1 MTEKRKTILI
11 TGATGNVG
19 RQVVK
24 SLTNIVSE
32 RDISIHII
40 IADRNVEQARKE
52 FQNSHDLGYILFDF
66 SDPGTFE
73 KSMIN
78 VDIMFLLRPPQIS
91 EVDKYFRQFFDE
103 AKSKGIRKIV
113 FLSVQGAD
121 KSKVIP
127 HNKIELLIK
136 EYEFEYIFVRPSY
149 FMQNLTTTLL
159 NEIKTRSTITL
170 PSGSAKFNWI
180 DARDIGKCIAEL
192 ITSFDNYSNK
202 EITITGE
209 ENLDYSAV
217 ALYLSKELGREITF
231 RSINPISF
239 YFLKRKQGLSSG
251 FAIVMTIL
259 HFLPRLQSEP
269 EITSNIKKITGKEP
283 TKLKEFIEREKAQFM

>member
-159 NEIKTRSTITL
+159 NEIKTRSTI
-170 PSGSAKFNWI
+170 
-180 DARDIGKCIAEL
+180 
-192 ITSFDNYSNK
+192 
-202 EITITGE
+202 
-209 ENLDYSAV
+209 
-217 ALYLSKELGREITF
+217 
-231 RSINPISF
+231 
-239 YFLKRKQGLSSG
+239 
-251 FAIVMTIL
+251 
-259 HFLPRLQSEP
+259 
-269 EITSNIKKITGKEP
+269 
-283 TKLKEFIEREKAQFM
+283 